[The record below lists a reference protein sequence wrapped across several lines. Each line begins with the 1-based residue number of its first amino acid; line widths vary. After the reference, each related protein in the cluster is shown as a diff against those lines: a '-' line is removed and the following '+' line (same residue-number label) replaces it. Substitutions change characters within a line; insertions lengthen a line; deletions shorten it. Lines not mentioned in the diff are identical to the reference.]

1 MINAGCDYGSCHAR
15 TNYGCLRI
23 AHNSL
28 AVRANL
34 TRRGMV
40 LEDTRCLLC
49 QRSNED
55 GCHLFLKCKE
65 VKEVWKELNMLDIRH
80 NLIQSDGVHEVL
92 DELWR
97 INEPKRVEIIAM
109 WWNRWNQ
116 RNNVCEG
123 RGRLAASEV
132 AHRAR
137 CLAAG
142 SLQFCKPVRQRAICS
157 PGKWEPPEADLLKFN
172 VDGAY
177 KTGDRQAGWGVVAHD
192 ADGQVISTVAGCSD
206 GIQDAFMTELKALE
220 AAINL
225 ASSLGAIRVVFETDA
240 QMLMY
245 EMNNTAIDLSPAA
258 AIIEDL
264 KYQCRN
270 WFSKCSIISCK
281 REVNGVAHELAKI
294 GASCAH
300 GFMNV

>member
-1 MINAGCDYGSCHAR
+1 MFAW
-15 TNYGCLRI
+15 RI

-34 TRRGMV
+34 TRRGMA

-65 VKEVWKELNMLDIRH
+65 VKEVWKELNMLDIRQ
-80 NLIQSDGVHEVL
+80 NLIQCDGVHEFL

-116 RNNVCEG
+116 RNNVREG
-123 RGRLAASEV
+123 RARLLASEA

-157 PGKWEPPEADLLKFN
+157 PGKWEPPEASWLKFN

-177 KTGDRQAGWGVVAHD
+177 KT
-192 ADGQVISTVAGCSD
+192 
-206 GIQDAFMTELKALE
+206 
-220 AAINL
+220 
-225 ASSLGAIRVVFETDA
+225 
-240 QMLMY
+240 
-245 EMNNTAIDLSPAA
+245 
-258 AIIEDL
+258 ED
-264 KYQCRN
+264 C
-270 WFSKCSIISCK
+270 
-281 REVNGVAHELAKI
+281 
-294 GASCAH
+294 
-300 GFMNV
+300 